1 MFFPGCRCSIV
12 SFSLAL
18 AHANSNWI
26 KEMTGNQLQWLNCDR
41 LYTNFYTLDLLKLFK
56 YSQSFYTPSR
66 SSHEKE
72 EEKMKWIELW
82 KKKFRDSFVDVEEKK
97 AKKNGNEWL
106 HIVGRWHMS
115 MNVKRISICFK
126 NDLTTI
132 DSIENHFYFFTNSRV
147 GPPVK
152 SKCCC
157 AAAIHWL
164 RTDNFFLPKFYFHAL
179 CTIRKYKRLHLQMNR
194 SERLL
199 CSTAIAPGEFWMFS
213 LKHTHAHTHTIFG
226 FVLASI
232 HLIHSENYFRNSLR
246 RFSTQIPIL

>member
-1 MFFPGCRCSIV
+1 MFFPDCRCSIV
-12 SFSLAL
+12 SFSLVL
-18 AHANSNWI
+18 AHANLNWI
-26 KEMTGNQLQWLNCDR
+26 KEMTGNQLQWLNCDQ

-72 EEKMKWIELW
+72 EEKNEMDWTLEKKFEILLW
-82 KKKFRDSFVDVEEKK
+82 MSKKKKRRKMETNDYT
-97 AKKNGNEWL
+97 L
-106 HIVGRWHMS
+106 LVGWWHMS

-152 SKCCC
+152 SKWCC

-164 RTDNFFLPKFYFHAL
+164 RTDIFFYRNF
-179 CTIRKYKRLHLQMNR
+179 
-194 SERLL
+194 
-199 CSTAIAPGEFWMFS
+199 
-213 LKHTHAHTHTIFG
+213 IFTQ
-226 FVLASI
+226 FV
-232 HLIHSENYFRNSLR
+232 
-246 RFSTQIPIL
+246 Q